1 MFGNNIYQ
9 GDNSALVGGSP
20 QQVHEQLWLAGRQRR
35 WKARLRNAVIVLA
48 LAWWLAGPVI
58 SVAAGVVYLAGDLLF
73 ETQQRLTNRVWRRG
87 ESGAAHTA
95 RFLRLLEFKGYSVL
109 HRRVIPGYGP
119 FPHLVVGNGRIWL
132 VENQVYSP
140 EDTLLSV
147 KGRLFVGKSSHA
159 HVVARLEKLAQSVS
173 ETLSGDL
180 GLPVKASIIVA
191 VHGGKPK
198 DTRMTAGG
206 VVLMRAWRVPS
217 WIRRRSAGMSGAVS
231 VQELSAHVLRLY
243 GPSLQGLRGELD

>member
-9 GDNSALVGGSP
+9 GDNKALVGGSP
-20 QQVHEQLWLAGRQRR
+20 QQVHEQLWLAGRQSR

-48 LAWWLAGPVI
+48 LAWWLTNPVI
-58 SVAAGVVYLAGDLLF
+58 SVVAGLVYLAGDLLF
-73 ETQQRLTNRVWRRG
+73 EAQRRLSSRVWRRG
-87 ESGAAHTA
+87 ESGAAYTA
-95 RFLRLLEFKGYSVL
+95 RLLRLLEFKGYSVL

-119 FPHLVVGNGRIWL
+119 FPHLVVGHGRIWL

-159 HVVARLEKLAQSVS
+159 HVVAGLEKLAQNVS

-180 GLPVKASIIVA
+180 GVPVKASIIVA
-191 VHGGKPK
+191 IHGGKPK

-206 VVLMRAWRVPS
+206 VVLMRPWRVPS
-217 WIRRRSAGMSGAVS
+217 WIRRRSAGLSGAVS

>member
-9 GDNSALVGGSP
+9 SDNAALVGNSP
-20 QQVHEQLWLAGRQRR
+20 QQVHERLWLEGRERR
-35 WKARLRNAVIVLA
+35 WKARARNAAILLA
-48 LAWWLAGPVI
+48 LAWWLTNPVI
-58 SVAAGVVYLAGDLLF
+58 AVVAGLVYLAADLLF
-73 ETQQRLTNRVWRRG
+73 EAQRRLTTRVWRRG

-95 RFLRLLEFKGYSVL
+95 RLLRLLELRGYTVL
-109 HRRVIPGYGP
+109 HRRVVPGYGP
-119 FPHLVVGNGRIWL
+119 FPHLVVGDGRIWL

-147 KGRLFVGKSSHA
+147 KGRLFVGKESRA
-159 HVVARLEKLAQSVS
+159 HVIAGLEKLAQSVS
-173 ETLSGDL
+173 ETLSSDL

-191 VHGGKPK
+191 IHGGQPK

-206 VVLMRAWRVPS
+206 VILMRPWRIPS
-217 WIRRRSAGMSGAVS
+217 WIHRRSRGSGAAS
-231 VQELSAHVLRLY
+231 VQELTARVLRLY